1 VATAGDDILA
11 ITWHPEGLGGRNGVA
26 RVSHLDGR
34 DDRRQMD
41 RRQAEAL
48 ATAQFGPEKSERELP
63 GRGVEWTRGP
73 N

>member
-1 VATAGDDILA
+1 MAPESDDILA
-11 ITWHPEGLGGRNGVA
+11 ISWRPEGLGGRNGVT

-48 ATAQFGPEKSERELP
+48 AISHFGPNRTERELP
-63 GRGVEWTRGP
+63 GRGVEWTQGP
-73 N
+73 V